1 MLPMDLSE
9 VFVRKPL
16 MVRVYL
22 LKAYNLPPMDL
33 NGSCDSYPVVE
44 MGETKFDDKE
54 ALIEAH
60 LNPNY
65 YSSYE
70 IPASLPGNGDL
81 KISIYDYDKIGL
93 NDLVGS
99 TQIDIENRW
108 FNQEWR
114 SYALKPVERRT
125 LHLPGSSM
133 SQGKVE
139 LWVDVYTPNEAKTLP
154 MIDIKPPAP
163 EEFELRMIIWETKDI
178 PMKTKDGESKIDM
191 KVNCNFIGYE
201 SIQSEGGSGAM
212 NNRWDYAISYTELV
226 GNMQKQLDKAG
237 HLAQD
242 KLIQYRNQLGV
253 AANPGYDKE
262 TDVHWWV
269 KDGIGRFNYRMVWPC
284 KYNHDMIEDKHMRMQ
299 ITVYDHDA
307 FDKDDLLGETQIDL
321 QPLLKLAFRYRERN
335 TLLRIGQ
342 PWRLVD
348 KVSNW
353 KSTLSINKDGK
364 KTGEIVISLEVVG
377 HMVAMIKP
385 AGQGREDP
393 NQHPTLPEP
402 LRRGWDEPPP
412 MYQPALCGCCSGN
425 QGNMS

>member
-1 MLPMDLSE
+1 
-9 VFVRKPL
+9 
-16 MVRVYL
+16 
-22 LKAYNLPPMDL
+22 
-33 NGSCDSYPVVE
+33 
-44 MGETKFDDKE
+44 
-54 ALIEAH
+54 
-60 LNPNY
+60 
-65 YSSYE
+65 
-70 IPASLPGNGDL
+70 
-81 KISIYDYDKIGL
+81 
-93 NDLVGS
+93 
-99 TQIDIENRW
+99 
-108 FNQEWR
+108 
-114 SYALKPVERRT
+114 
-125 LHLPGSSM
+125 
-133 SQGKVE
+133 
-139 LWVDVYTPNEAKTLP
+139 
-154 MIDIKPPAP
+154 
-163 EEFELRMIIWETKDI
+163 MIIWETKDI

-284 KYNHDMIEDKHMRMQ
+284 KYNHDMIEDKQMRMQ

-335 TLLRIGQ
+335 TLLCIGQ

-348 KVSNW
+348 K
-353 KSTLSINKDGK
+353 LSLIH
-364 KTGEIVISLEVVG
+364 I
-377 HMVAMIKP
+377 
-385 AGQGREDP
+385 
-393 NQHPTLPEP
+393 
-402 LRRGWDEPPP
+402 
-412 MYQPALCGCCSGN
+412 
-425 QGNMS
+425 